1 MSTDASTSA
10 ASAAEVRAASGRGSA
25 PWGRIT
31 MGVVVLAAC
40 MLASLF
46 IGPMH
51 IPVRGIV
58 LDVLDRLPLVHVDS
72 GLTQQ
77 QQDVLW
83 LLRMP
88 RVVLGALVGAALAL
102 GGAAYQGTFRN
113 PLADP
118 YLLGVAAGAGLGATV
133 AIVFVPGVTL
143 AGQSSLPVLAFAGG
157 ASAVAMAML
166 VGRSFGEGRS
176 SATLL
181 LGGIAVATFLTALQT
196 LVQQSRDDTLRQV
209 YDWILGRLAT
219 SQWSE
224 VRLVLPYLIVSTV
237 VVLLHG
243 RLLDVLALGD
253 DTADSLGVNAGRVR
267 LVVVVA
273 VTLGTAAAVAVSGLI
288 GFVGIVVPHVVRLMG
303 VRGYRALLPLS
314 AIVGA
319 SFLVLCDLAARTVME
334 PAELPIGVVTAIIGA
349 PVFALVLRA
358 ARGSAQP

>member
-1 MSTDASTSA
+1 MTTDAHTRGA
-10 ASAAEVRAASGRGSA
+10 VGVTVVSGARLA
-25 PWGRIT
+25 PWGRIAV
-31 MGVVVLAAC
+31 GVVLLGAC
-40 MLASLF
+40 MLAALF
-46 IGPMH
+46 VGPVH

-58 LDVLDRLPLVHVDS
+58 LDIIDRLPLVDVDS
-72 GLTQQ
+72 GLTEQQ
-77 QQDVLW
+77 RDVLW

-88 RVVLGALVGAALAL
+88 RVVLGAVVGGTLAL

-133 AIVFVPGVTL
+133 AIVKAPQFTVFGHP
-143 AGQSSLPVLAFAGG
+143 SIPMFAFLGG
-157 ASAVAMAML
+157 ALAVGLAML

-196 LVQQSRDDTLRQV
+196 LVQQTRDETLRQV

-219 SQWSE
+219 AQWSE
-224 VRLVLPYLIVSTV
+224 VRMVAPYLLVSAV

-243 RLLDVLALGD
+243 RLIDVLGLGD
-253 DTADSLGVNAGRVR
+253 RTAESLGVNASRVR
-267 LVVVVA
+267 LTVVLA

-288 GFVGIVVPHVVRLMG
+288 GFVGIVVPHVVRLLG
-303 VRGYRALLPLS
+303 ARGYRALLPLS

-319 SFLVLCDLAARTVME
+319 AFLVACDLAARTVME
-334 PAELPIGVVTAIIGA
+334 PAELPIGVVTAIVGA
-349 PVFALVLRA
+349 PVFALVLRS